1 VLRHSFGYHNPIFR
15 SRTSGACLLAFP
27 EGFTED
33 FTSQKHS
40 FPCLGNPWVE
50 FCPSDYMPGGLLGP
64 LYIPGGALPP
74 NSGLLRPLQLEH
86 NKQDP
91 AGADAGDFSQ
101 LELI

>member
-1 VLRHSFGYHNPIFR
+1 
-15 SRTSGACLLAFP
+15 
-27 EGFTED
+27 
-33 FTSQKHS
+33 
-40 FPCLGNPWVE
+40 
-50 FCPSDYMPGGLLGP
+50 MPGGLLGP